1 MIRKSRI
8 RHRKTSAYLE
18 ANPGLDREPGLS
30 NIERSIFDS
39 SPLPTATL
47 AGTDHI
53 LYYVNPAFCRLAGKT
68 KDELT
73 GKPFAAVLTQDR
85 CLASLNRVYGTGEAG
100 VHAEPEDPDA
110 HSTSWAYTMWPIRG
124 AGDRPVGVMMQVTE
138 TTRFH
143 QRAIAMNEQLLVSRV
158 RQHELGEMAE
168 RLNAQLQLEIADWKR
183 MERALVNSEKLA
195 VTARFAL
202 TMAHEI
208 NNPLEAITNLIF
220 LLAPLQTSSEAQSYV
235 ATIEDQL
242 QGLSRIATHMLK
254 FHRDSNRAAE
264 FKLSAV
270 LSEIL
275 DFYRPQAEQ
284 RGIILH
290 QRIET
295 DGGIVAFRSEIV
307 QVITNLLLNALD
319 ATPASGQVVAH
330 LYPAPSWLREIHARY
345 GYCLSIADTG
355 TGVAPQDRARIF
367 QPFFTTKGER
377 GTGLGLWVSA
387 GIIDRIG
394 GSIRVWSNVPAG
406 SFGHM
411 FLNLPVRRSSHLH
424 TASPPSQRVEPF
436 RRHHLRFFLLPMR

>member
-1 MIRKSRI
+1 
-8 RHRKTSAYLE
+8 
-18 ANPGLDREPGLS
+18 
-30 NIERSIFDS
+30 
-39 SPLPTATL
+39 
-47 AGTDHI
+47 
-53 LYYVNPAFCRLAGKT
+53 
-68 KDELT
+68 
-73 GKPFAAVLTQDR
+73 
-85 CLASLNRVYGTGEAG
+85 
-100 VHAEPEDPDA
+100 
-110 HSTSWAYTMWPIRG
+110 
-124 AGDRPVGVMMQVTE
+124 
-138 TTRFH
+138 
-143 QRAIAMNEQLLVSRV
+143 
-158 RQHELGEMAE
+158 
-168 RLNAQLQLEIADWKR
+168 
-183 MERALVNSEKLA
+183 
-195 VTARFAL
+195 
-202 TMAHEI
+202 
-208 NNPLEAITNLIF
+208 
-220 LLAPLQTSSEAQSYV
+220 
-235 ATIEDQL
+235 
-242 QGLSRIATHMLK
+242 
-254 FHRDSNRAAE
+254 
-264 FKLSAV
+264 
-270 LSEIL
+270 L

>member
-1 MIRKSRI
+1 
-8 RHRKTSAYLE
+8 
-18 ANPGLDREPGLS
+18 LS

-143 QRAIAMNEQLLVSRV
+143 QRAIAMNEQLLLSGV
-158 RQHELGEMAE
+158 RRFIAPRQSGKGL
-168 RLNAQLQLEIADWKR
+168 LFINALRRTGPSWP
-183 MERALVNSEKLA
+183 SEVK
-195 VTARFAL
+195 
-202 TMAHEI
+202 
-208 NNPLEAITNLIF
+208 
-220 LLAPLQTSSEAQSYV
+220 
-235 ATIEDQL
+235 
-242 QGLSRIATHMLK
+242 LSRSSRTCCSMP
-254 FHRDSNRAAE
+254 S
-264 FKLSAV
+264 
-270 LSEIL
+270 
-275 DFYRPQAEQ
+275 
-284 RGIILH
+284 
-290 QRIET
+290 
-295 DGGIVAFRSEIV
+295 
-307 QVITNLLLNALD
+307 D

-377 GTGLGLWVSA
+377 GTGLGLWVSM
-387 GIIDRIG
+387 GIINRIG
-394 GSIRVWSNVPAG
+394 GSMRVWSARLPGRSGTCFSA
-406 SFGHM
+406 F
-411 FLNLPVRRSSHLH
+411 LPVEEAIFAPLRR
-424 TASPPSQRVEPF
+424 
-436 RRHHLRFFLLPMR
+436 RRGGES